1 MFICDIS
8 PKREK
13 RNDSLTQFLLH
24 LSFQLLRLGRAGD
37 NSAVPS
43 LELRCDSRPTSV
55 WGPCTACSQD
65 RPGWS
70 GIWCHGCCLAY
81 NAVTPPQIH
90 RELKISE
97 AENLFHLPA
106 AVCTV
111 IDSRCGEGVILSGM
125 LLGGVRAFKMGHS
138 GMSLGPGDLPSKR
151 SWTFPPPFFCIP
163 AVLCGP
169 EKDLWQIYGS
179 CALGFK

>member
-24 LSFQLLRLGRAGD
+24 LSFQLLRLGRTGD
-37 NSAVPS
+37 NSVTPS
-43 LELRCDSRPTSV
+43 LGLRCDGGPPSV
-55 WGPCTACSQD
+55 WGVCIACSQD
-65 RPGWS
+65 RPDWS

-81 NAVTPPQIH
+81 NAVTLPQIH
-90 RELKISE
+90 RELKMLE
-97 AENLFHLPA
+97 AGNLFHLPA

-111 IDSRCGEGVILSGM
+111 IDSRCGEGAILSGV

-138 GMSLGPGDLPSKR
+138 GMSLGHWRSAIEEILDLSSSSLLHSSCSVWSR
-151 SWTFPPPFFCIP
+151 E
-163 AVLCGP
+163 GP
-169 EKDLWQIYGS
+169 MADLW
-179 CALGFK
+179 